1 MNDSG
6 LFPRLTRR
14 TLLTAGGGG
23 LVLALPL
30 ARALGHDDD
39 DDHYDDDH
47 HDDHHDEEGDVAA
60 QGTVPAGSAE
70 VRIVDDDASGFRPG
84 TTTVELGQQ
93 VTFVNLDDEAHTA
106 TGAGFDTGI
115 MQPGELVSVTFD
127 EPGSFPYS
135 CEIHP
140 VMTGVIEVRDAEGAT
155 ASPEA
160 TPDAATPAAGDAT
173 EVTIRDFAYE
183 PAEIEI
189 ASGTTVTWTNE
200 DGVPHTATDA
210 DGAFDTGT
218 IDGDGGTGRHTFDT
232 PGSFRYICAFHPN
245 MEGLVVVV

>member
-1 MNDSG
+1 MNDSASP
-6 LFPRLTRR
+6 PRLTRR
-14 TLLTAGGGG
+14 TLLAAGGAGI
-23 LVLALPL
+23 VLALPL
-30 ARALGHDDD
+30 AGALGHDDD
-39 DDHYDDDH
+39 DDDHHDDDH
-47 HDDHHDEEGDVAA
+47 HDDEGDVQA

-70 VRIVDDDASGFRPG
+70 VRIVDDDATGFQPG
-84 TTTVELGQQ
+84 TTTVELRQQ
-93 VTFVNLDDEAHTA
+93 VTFINLDDEAHTA
-106 TGAGFDTGI
+106 TGIGFDTGI
-115 MQPGELVSVTFD
+115 MQPGELVTVTFD

-140 VMTGVIEVRDAEGAT
+140 VMTGVIEVSETSDAAS

-160 TPDAATPAAGDAT
+160 TPEAATPAAGDAT

-189 ASGTTVTWTNE
+189 TAGTTVTWTNE
-200 DGVPHTATDA
+200 DTVPHTATDA

-218 IDGDGGTGRHTFDT
+218 IDGGGGTGSHTFDT

-245 MEGLVVVV
+245 MEALVVVV